1 MTKISKD
8 SSIQHLIHTCDNTFK
23 YLDDILAPNND
34 DFRKGIYPAEL
45 TFHQANTKN
54 EKCPYLDLDMYISS
68 RRSVVQKYIRYKDI
82 FFNFYIS

>member
-45 TFHQANTKN
+45 TFHKANTKN
-54 EKCPYLDLDMYISS
+54 EKCPYLDLDMCITSA
-68 RRSVVQKYIRYKDI
+68 VQKYIRFKD
-82 FFNFYIS
+82 FFFYFYIS